1 MSAST
6 QQAAVLFADI
16 SGSTA
21 LYDALG
27 NERALDLVTRTLS
40 ILIEVMNAHHG
51 ALVKTIGDE
60 IMCIFPDALS
70 GFKAAEEMQ
79 LAVEKQRPGG
89 EHPIYVRIGLHYGD
103 VLLENEDVF
112 GDTVNIA
119 ARVTAI
125 TRARQIMTTQAVID
139 LLPEALHKKT
149 RPVRRSIFRG
159 KGKPFDV
166 YHIHWERERTT
177 STRIG
182 RPLYRKPAESKQELM
197 VRYREQVFTLNENTP
212 CAVLGR
218 DESCDMVIHTTLASR
233 QHARLEYSYGKVL
246 LTDFSKNGTF
256 VRFPDG
262 QVVHLIQQQVV
273 LHGAGAISLGEP
285 FTTEPGETIDF
296 LMQ

>member
-1 MSAST
+1 MAAM
-6 QQAAVLFADI
+6 QENAAVLFADI

-21 LYDALG
+21 LYDTLG
-27 NERALDLVTRTLS
+27 NERALELVTRTLA
-40 ILIEVMNAHHG
+40 ILMEVMTAHDG
-51 ALVKTIGDE
+51 VLVKTIGDE
-60 IMCIFPDALS
+60 VMCVFPDAVTALN
-70 GFKAAEEMQ
+70 AAMEMQ

-89 EHPIYVRIGLHYGD
+89 DQPIHVRIGLHYGE
-103 VLLENEDVF
+103 VLHESGDVF

-125 TRARQIMTTQAVID
+125 TRASQIMTTQTIVD
-139 LLPEALHKKT
+139 LLPEELRKKT

-159 KGKPFDV
+159 KGKPFEV
-166 YHIHWERERTT
+166 FHVHWEQERTT

-182 RPLYRKPAESKQELM
+182 RAVYRKPAESKQELM
-197 VRYREQVFTLNENTP
+197 VRFRQKVVMVNEKNH
-212 CAVLGR
+212 CVVLGR
-218 DESCDMVIHTTLASR
+218 DESCDMVIQTGLASR

-256 VRFPDG
+256 VRFSDG

-273 LHGAGAISLGEP
+273 LHGAGAISLGQP
-285 FTTEPGETIDF
+285 FTTEPGEAIEF